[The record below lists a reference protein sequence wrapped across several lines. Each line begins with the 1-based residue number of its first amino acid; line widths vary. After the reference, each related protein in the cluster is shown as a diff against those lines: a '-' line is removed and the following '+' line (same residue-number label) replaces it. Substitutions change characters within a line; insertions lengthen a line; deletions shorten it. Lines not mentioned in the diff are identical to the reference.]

1 MPTPDLSLPVCTITG
16 VLYDGAGQL
25 APAGVA
31 ITLQRT
37 RKSGQ
42 VVRDVAIK
50 FLTTEPDEVTGK
62 NVTILAPRLST
73 IRLFAEAT
81 AGSIDFRANPDLQV
95 PDSSTANL
103 EDLLTASVQPA
114 IEGVTIKDEGVAL
127 ADLISTL
134 NFVGPGVT
142 VVEVGGIAQITIPGG
157 ATGLTPGLVLVSDPI
172 TGFVSVSGVSADTL
186 AFLDATSSIQDQIDG
201 IELTP
206 GPQGDPGIQGIQG
219 IQGVTGNTGAT
230 GAAGAAGAAGATG
243 ATGATGP
250 AGPSVWGGISG
261 TLSTQ
266 TDLNTAL
273 GLKRDASAA
282 TVNTFNT
289 RSGTVTL
296 TSGDVTTALGFTPR
310 DAAAT
315 TVNTFNTRSG
325 AVVLTSGDVTTALG
339 FTPRNA
345 ATAISLTA
353 DVSGVLPVANGGIGV
368 ALGTALQQIR
378 VNAGATALEY
388 FTPPAAGATV
398 ALDNLSGVAINTSLL
413 PVAAG
418 TINLGSA
425 TLPFTSSFV
434 GNTTQYESVVQT
446 AGLVTHSAL
455 GSATNIGIVLAYKG
469 SGGVLIGSGGAVLTN
484 SGTNL
489 LVGAGAGAVAG
500 YGYYGA
506 NFGTP
511 TYALSADGNGLSLGS
526 AGIVRWSSGANALS
540 GMDTAITRNAAG
552 VVEVN
557 AGSANTL
564 GKLLAGRVT
573 TPKTSGYTV
582 LTADKGT
589 FFTNAGAGGT
599 VAFVL
604 PTAVAGLTYR
614 FYRDAAFSVTITAG
628 ASTTIRVGASVTAA
642 AGNVSLDAVG
652 SMLEIT
658 AISATQWVGTSVG
671 TLTFT

>member
-1 MPTPDLSLPVCTITG
+1 MPTPDLTLPVCTITG

-25 APAGVA
+25 APAGIA

-50 FLTTEPDEVTGK
+50 FLTTEPDPITGK
-62 NVTILAPRLST
+62 NITILAPRLST

-95 PDSSTANL
+95 PDSATANL
-103 EDLLTASVQPA
+103 EDLVTASVQPA

-134 NFVGPGVT
+134 NFVGSGVT

-172 TGFVSVSGVSADTL
+172 TGFVSVSGVSAETL

-206 GPQGDPGIQGIQG
+206 GPQGEPGIQGIQG
-219 IQGVTGNTGAT
+219 ITGTTGSQGIQGIQGTTGAT
-230 GAAGAAGAAGATG
+230 GP
-243 ATGATGP
+243 TGP
-250 AGPSVWGGISG
+250 AGPSVWGGITG

-296 TSGDVTTALGFTPR
+296 TSGDVTTALGFTPK

-353 DVSGVLPVANGGIGV
+353 DVSGILPIANGGTGLS
-368 ALGTALQQIR
+368 ALGSALQVVR
-378 VNAGATALEY
+378 VNAGATALE
-388 FTPPAAGATV
+388 FATPAAAGATV

-446 AGLVTHSAL
+446 AGVITHQAA
-455 GSATNIGIVLAYKG
+455 GSATNIHIAITPKGTGALVLPTGSVASPSLLFELASTRIGFSGESNQRIIATNNGVSTFGFNATFVALPSTHSYGWG
-469 SGGVLIGSGGAVLTN
+469 SGTGVAAI
-484 SGTNL
+484 
-489 LVGAGAGAVAG
+489 
-500 YGYYGA
+500 
-506 NFGTP
+506 
-511 TYALSADGNGLSLGS
+511 
-526 AGIVRWSSGANALS
+526 
-540 GMDTAITRNAAG
+540 DTAFSRNAAG
-552 VVEVN
+552 VIEATTGT
-557 AGSANTL
+557 AGTL
-564 GKLLAGRVT
+564 GSLLAGRVVT
-573 TPKTSGYTV
+573 AKTSNYTV
-582 LTADKGT
+582 LTADKST
-589 FFTNAGAGGT
+589 LFTNTGAAGG
-599 VAFVL
+599 VNFVL
-604 PTAVAGLTYR
+604 PTAVKNLTYE
-614 FYRDAAFSVTITAG
+614 FYRDANQVVTITAG
-628 ASTTIRVGASVTAA
+628 ASTTIRVGTSVTAA
-642 AGNVSLDAVG
+642 AGNVTLDAVG
-652 SMLEIT
+652 SKLVIT
-658 AISATQWVGTSVG
+658 AISATQWVGEVVG
-671 TLTFT
+671 AATFT